1 MKGNKLDVV
10 DLVKTGV
17 WGGVEPLLRK
27 EAWEAEGGNN
37 QVAGRRVITMELGG
51 S

>member
-1 MKGNKLDVV
+1 MDLDCVEGNKLDVV

-27 EAWEAEGGNN
+27 
-37 QVAGRRVITMELGG
+37 VA
-51 S
+51 